1 MPESPR
7 QKLVDLEGSER
18 RHLLGT
24 ERVGPADPAEEITVI
39 VSLRQR
45 PDGPPLPDMEHW
57 ASTPPGQ
64 RQYVTQE
71 QAAELYG
78 SAPDEVELVASFATE
93 RGLRVVEASPARRS
107 VQLTGSVAQI
117 DSAFGIELSI
127 YRRGSQVYRGHDGPV
142 RLPSAVAEVV
152 VAVFGLDNRPLAARA
167 AGVNPDGSGVTPPE
181 VAGLYGLPSIP
192 SSISGQTIAI
202 WEFGGG
208 YVTDASGKPTD
219 VDAYLQALGLPAPTV
234 LPPVPILGGAN
245 VLSGTP
251 GHPGDDAEV
260 ALDMQVVASVAVGAA
275 IAVYFIGTNY
285 DIGWIAAIGAVVAP
299 GPGQPSPSVVTIS
312 WAWDEA
318 EWNASQ
324 LAAMNGMWALASA
337 MGKTIFAASGD
348 KGSMGN
354 ADESDGRAHVCYP
367 ACDPWVTAV
376 GGTSIYNVS
385 GSSFDEITWNDNGV
399 TAGGIS
405 TAFGL
410 PSWQVGV
417 GIPPSINNGTTVGR
431 GVPDVAGYAN
441 GYEISLY
448 GEDGGSWWGTS
459 EASPLYAAMVAVFNA
474 NLGYNLGHFN
484 STIYALAMTIGA
496 DIFRDIDDGRSNAF
510 TFTEQ
515 PPNPPTTITSPGYN
529 AVKGWDACTGLGS
542 LRAGRF
548 YAALAKLP
556 ILASAVAGGG
566 NFGSVCTGSWIDQ
579 MLTIDNS
586 GFGSLA
592 ISDITSSSP
601 DFLAPTVASYPL
613 AVEVGASID
622 VVLRFAPGSAGLK
635 TATIT
640 VTSNDPASP
649 HLIEVAGIGETPR
662 LSVVVPNSGD
672 FGEACVKAGVGE
684 ALILNNSSRCPLTVT
699 GVVSSDPEFVVPA
712 VAAYPLLIGSGGSL
726 PLPVRFAPTS
736 VGPHSATITIDSDDP
751 AGPHK
756 VAVSGVAAGGHLTV
770 TGSSVFGG
778 VKCETTEQRTIS
790 LCNTGDCD
798 LRVTEVAL
806 RHGHPEFR
814 LINDPAPVT
823 VHPGCCLAV
832 VIEYR
837 AIEREPHPCQL
848 LIKSDDP
855 SEPMKLVDVVAYTVW
870 DCSCDPCC
878 ANPRCSCRTC
888 QESRNPCR
896 CGGGDRDD
904 CLGAE
909 HRDGVNRPSV

>member
-1 MPESPR
+1 MPAAPR
-7 QKLVDLEGSER
+7 QKLVDLDGSER
-18 RHLLGT
+18 RHRPGF

-57 ASTPPGQ
+57 ASTPPDR
-64 RQYVTQE
+64 RQFVTHE

-78 SAPDEVELVASFATE
+78 SAPDEVELVAAFATE
-93 RGLRVVEASPARRS
+93 RGLQVVEASPARRS
-107 VQLTGSVAQI
+107 VQLTGPIAQI
-117 DSAFGIELSI
+117 DGAFGIELSI
-127 YRRGSQVYRGHDGPV
+127 YRRGSETYRGYDGPV
-142 RLPSAVAEVV
+142 RLPAAVAEVV
-152 VAVFGLDNRPLAARA
+152 VAVFGLDNRPLAAHM
-167 AGVNPDGSGVTPPE
+167 AGVNPLGSGLTPPE

-192 SSISGQTIAI
+192 SSISGETIAI

-219 VDAYLQALGLPAPTV
+219 VDAYLQALGFRAPTV
-234 LPPVPILGGAN
+234 LPPVSILGGAN
-245 VLSGTP
+245 HVSGSP
-251 GHPGDDAEV
+251 GHVSNDDAEV
-260 ALDMQVVASVAVGAA
+260 ALDMQVAASVAVGAA
-275 IAVYFIGTNY
+275 IAVYFIGTIS
-285 DIGWIAAIGAVVAP
+285 DTGWIAAIDAVVSP

-318 EWNASQ
+318 DWSPSQ
-324 LAAMNGMWALASA
+324 LTAMNTKWALASA
-337 MGKTIFAASGD
+337 MGKTVFAASGD

-354 ADESDGRAHVCYP
+354 QDEPDGRAHVCYP

-405 TAFGL
+405 TAFPL
-410 PSWQVGV
+410 PTWQVGIGV
-417 GIPPSINNGTTVGR
+417 PPSINNGITVGR

-459 EASPLYAAMVAVFNA
+459 EASPLYAAVVAVLNA
-474 NLGYNLGHFN
+474 KLGYHIGHFN
-484 STIYALAMTIGA
+484 SAIYALATTTGA

-510 TFTEQ
+510 TFTLQ
-515 PPNPPTTITSPGYN
+515 PPNPPTTIKSPGYTS
-529 AVKGWDACTGLGS
+529 VKGWDACTGWGS

-556 ILASAVAGGG
+556 ILATAIVGDG
-566 NFGSVCTGSWIDQ
+566 NFGSVCTGSSVDQ

-586 GFGSLA
+586 GFGPLA
-592 ISDITSSSP
+592 ISDITSSSS
-601 DFLAPTVASYPL
+601 DFLAPTVASYSL
-613 AVEVGASID
+613 LVEVGASID
-622 VVLRFAPGSAGLK
+622 VVLRFAPGSAGSK
-635 TATIT
+635 SGTIT
-640 VTSNDPASP
+640 LTSNDPASP
-649 HLIEVAGIGETPR
+649 HVIDVAGIGEAPR
-662 LSVVVPNSGD
+662 LSIVVPDSGD
-672 FGEACVKAGVGE
+672 FGQACVEAFVGE

-699 GVVSSDPEFVVPA
+699 GVVSSGPEFVVPE
-712 VAAYPLLIGSGGSL
+712 VAAFPLLIGSGGSL

-736 VGPHSATITIDSDDP
+736 VGAKSATITIDSDDP
-751 AGPHK
+751 AGPHQ
-756 VAVSGVAAGGHLTV
+756 VAVSGVAPGGHLTV

-778 VKCETTEQRTIS
+778 VKCETSEQRTVS

-798 LRVTEVAL
+798 LLVTEVVL
-806 RHGHPEFR
+806 QHGHPGFR
-814 LINDPAPVT
+814 LINDPAPIT
-823 VHPGCCLAV
+823 VHPGSCLAV

-837 AIEREPHPCQL
+837 AIEREPHPCHL

-855 SEPMKLVDVVAYTVW
+855 VEPVKLVDVVAYTVW

-878 ANPRCSCRTC
+878 HKPRCSCRDC
-888 QESRNPCR
+888 GECRDMSR
-896 CGGGDRDD
+896 CGCGGRHDHS
-904 CLGAE
+904 CAE
-909 HRDGVNRPSV
+909 HPAGE